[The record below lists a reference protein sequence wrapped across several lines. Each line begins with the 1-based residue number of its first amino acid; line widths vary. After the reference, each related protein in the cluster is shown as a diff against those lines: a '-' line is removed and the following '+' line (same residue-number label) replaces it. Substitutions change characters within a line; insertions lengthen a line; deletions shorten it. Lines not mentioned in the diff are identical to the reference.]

1 MCITLPIDHKAE
13 SICNVAVLE
22 IWDMGMDNHR
32 VETRIRNH
40 LAEVESV
47 AEIVDE
53 FCAKHNLSNQLLVA
67 LGVSLDEALSNI
79 IRYAYRDEC
88 DHSIL
93 VQLNYDPDSVA
104 AIVEDDGWPF
114 NPLLVP
120 ALDLRSPDR
129 DRGFGIHFIRNLM
142 DDVRYVRK
150 DGINRLEMRKH
161 VV

>member
-1 MCITLPIDHKAE
+1 ME
-13 SICNVAVLE
+13 NR
-22 IWDMGMDNHR
+22 R

-47 AEIVDE
+47 AEIVSQ
-53 FCAKHNLSNQLLVA
+53 FCTKHNLSNQLLVA
-67 LGVSLDEALSNI
+67 FGVSLDEALSNI
-79 IRYAYRDEC
+79 IRYAYRDER

-93 VQLNYDPDSVA
+93 VRLDYEPGSIA

-114 NPLLVP
+114 NPLSVP
-120 ALDLRSPDR
+120 ALDLASPDR

-150 DGINRLEMRKH
+150 DGINRLEMRKRIL
-161 VV
+161 